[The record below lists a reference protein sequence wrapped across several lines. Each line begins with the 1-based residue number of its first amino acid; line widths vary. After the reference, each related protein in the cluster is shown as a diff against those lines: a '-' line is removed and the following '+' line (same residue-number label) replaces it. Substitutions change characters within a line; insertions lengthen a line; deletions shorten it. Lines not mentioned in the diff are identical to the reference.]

1 MTTLEVLV
9 ERIDNLKVDLNEKH
23 HQNRNSIHKLNGEVE
38 RLNTQI
44 WLLKLKIAGWAG
56 GGSAIS
62 VGILEFFKWLLT
74 HK

>member
-23 HQNRNSIHKLNGEVE
+23 NQNRNSIHKLNGEVS
-38 RLNTQI
+38 RLNDQI

-56 GGSAIS
+56 GGSALS
-62 VGILEFFKWLLT
+62 VGIMEFLKWVFS